1 MYSISVVIHRV
12 CSNIGNR
19 NPNESGVCFVPR
31 SRSYPVSSSMNI
43 DDFIA
48 GIMSSLKLTQQVE
61 IPATNLEEKIV
72 NTFNALEQLAQR
84 KGIEL
89 RFHCSLNPCTR
100 RSVTVQYAL
109 VRAEQ
114 AGLIQRDGQT
124 IEIELNTE
132 ESADIINASPLSL
145 SEWKLLSKNL
155 KTEAFSSLNF
165 QR

>member
-1 MYSISVVIHRV
+1 M
-12 CSNIGNR
+12 
-19 NPNESGVCFVPR
+19 
-31 SRSYPVSSSMNI
+31 SSSLNI

-48 GIMSSLKLTQQVE
+48 GIMSSMKLTKQVE
-61 IPATNLEEKIV
+61 IPATDIEEKIV
-72 NTFNALEQLAQR
+72 NAFNSLEQLAQR

-89 RFHCSLNPCTR
+89 RFHCSLNSFTR
-100 RSVTVQYAL
+100 RSVTVHYGL

-124 IEIELNTE
+124 IEIALTTG

-145 SEWKLLSKNL
+145 SEWKIIHKSM
-155 KTEAFSSLNF
+155 KTEMFAPLDF